1 MNWICI
7 AVGIMRDP
15 SVIALAEAVGVS
27 VPTTTGHLV
36 GVLTAMPEGAITGDL
51 SAVSDATLEQW
62 AMWRGP
68 KGKFAR
74 AFRAQLCTEQGV
86 VRSWEKYNGSA
97 WRKLKADRER
107 KKAERE
113 RRRVQRTSDGP
124 STGRPLDTSRTSGG
138 SPALQD
144 KTRQNKELTTPLRAV
159 VSSGGAAQHDTAKPL
174 VFSDPSH
181 QAAADG
187 YRRAHQY
194 PAAFVATLEAV
205 ANGMHGPAIPWSVIG
220 AALVEMQG
228 AGARFS
234 PATLRAFVR
243 RLQETPCGTTVTWDD
258 LMTPIAEVR
267 DVA

>member
-107 KKAERE
+107 KKVERE

-124 STGRPLDTSRTSGG
+124 STGRPLDTSRTSSG

-159 VSSGGAAQHDTAKPL
+159 VSSGGAARDTVPPFAFE
-174 VFSDPSH
+174 VEAH
-181 QAAADG
+181 HAAAVG
-187 YRRAHQY
+187 YWRAHQY
-194 PAAFVATLEAV
+194 PAAFVATLEAL
-205 ANGMHGPAIPWSVIG
+205 ANGMQGPAIPWSIIG
-220 AALVEMQG
+220 SALVEMQG

-234 PATLRAFVR
+234 PATLRAFAR
-243 RLQETPCGTTVTWDD
+243 RLQETPSGTGVTWDD